1 MKHLLPTIAVLWLA
15 ILAAASFAA
24 QDRFTLQV
32 PGGLA
37 FSDFR
42 GYEDWQTIA
51 VSHNGDKLATILGNP
66 AMIAAYKAI
75 LCDVL
80 DKRPSGMR
88 QRLAEALGKN
98 RSFIT
103 QIANPAYQTP
113 IPAQHVHPIIQV
125 CHFSVQER
133 DKFLEAYHRAHPR
146 RLLLLKERERGRRL
160 TLMLPDLGSE
170 QNNHKLDSLLSE
182 FAEKVA
188 RLIEES

>member
-1 MKHLLPTIAVLWLA
+1 VSAQATPE
-15 ILAAASFAA
+15 SA
-24 QDRFTLQV
+24 QDL
-32 PGGLA
+32 
-37 FSDFR
+37 
-42 GYEDWQTIA
+42 
-51 VSHNGDKLATILGNP
+51 
-66 AMIAAYKAI
+66 IAAYKAI
-75 LCDVL
+75 FRDVL

-113 IPAQHVHPIIQV
+113 IPAQHVHAIMQT
-125 CHFSVQER
+125 CHFSAQEKDR
-133 DKFLEAYHRAHPR
+133 FLEAYHRAHPR

-170 QNNHKLDSLLSE
+170 KNHKLDTLVSE

-188 RLIEES
+188 RLIEDT

>member
-1 MKHLLPTIAVLWLA
+1 MST
-15 ILAAASFAA
+15 
-24 QDRFTLQV
+24 Q
-32 PGGLA
+32 
-37 FSDFR
+37 
-42 GYEDWQTIA
+42 
-51 VSHNGDKLATILGNP
+51 ATP
-66 AMIAAYKAI
+66 AGSQELIAAYKAI
-75 LCDVL
+75 LRDVL

-113 IPAQHVHPIIQV
+113 IPAQHVHAIIQV

-133 DKFLEAYHRAHPR
+133 DRFLDAYHRAHPR

-170 QNNHKLDSLLSE
+170 KNHKLDTLLSE

-188 RLIEES
+188 RLIEDS